1 MQSSDD
7 TSIDPIVFSKRFDK
21 LCLSNRSSSLM
32 TLNDLRYVAAIAQE
46 RNFRRAA
53 ERCFITQPALS
64 LAIQK
69 LEEELGVQI
78 FERSR
83 TEVSVTPVGSRI
95 VEQAQRVL
103 EEAARV
109 KDIATQG
116 RDQLV
121 GALKLGVIFT
131 VGPYLLPELIPI
143 LHKHAPQ
150 MPLEVEENLT
160 AQLDVLLRNGR
171 IDAAI
176 VALPFEAPNIAVQA
190 LYDEPFA
197 VVVPASHGWAKRTSI
212 KAEELAQEKVLLL
225 ASGHCFSNQVVEACP
240 ELHPRVGEVLQGNS
254 LETIRNMVASGLGI
268 SVLPASADSPRYR
281 SPLLKVIPFKAPQPT
296 RRIALAWRKS
306 FAREKAIEVLMLAI
320 RSIKI
325 AGIRAV

>member
-1 MQSSDD
+1 M
-7 TSIDPIVFSKRFDK
+7 
-21 LCLSNRSSSLM
+21 N
-32 TLNDLRYVAAIAQE
+32 LNDLRYTVAVAQE

-53 ERCFITQPALS
+53 ERCFVTQPALS

-69 LEEELGVQI
+69 LEDELGVRI

-83 TEVSVTPVGSRI
+83 TEVRITPAGSRI

-103 EEAARV
+103 EEAGKIKEIAR
-109 KDIATQG
+109 QG
-116 RDQLV
+116 KDQLA
-121 GALKLGVIFT
+121 GSLRLGVIYT

-143 LHKHAPQ
+143 LHRKAPR

-160 AQLDVLLRNGR
+160 ANLDALLRNGR

-176 VALPFEAPNIAVQA
+176 IALPFEVPNVAVLP

-197 VVVPASHGWAKRTSI
+197 VVVPTEHAWAKRASI
-212 KAEELAQEKVLLL
+212 KAEELANEKVLMLS
-225 ASGHCFSNQVVEACP
+225 SGHCFSNQVAEACP
-240 ELHPRVGEVLQGNS
+240 EVRQEGAQALQGNS

-268 SVLPASADSPRYR
+268 TVLPSSADSPRYR
-281 SPLLKVIPFKAPQPT
+281 SPLLKIVPFKSPPPS

-306 FAREKAIEVLMLAI
+306 FAREKAIEVLADAI
-320 RSIKI
+320 RATKI
-325 AGIRAV
+325 PGVSMLDAQQAPRR